1 MLEAALTAVRRT
13 GAGRSQRG
21 NIRGA
26 SGDTQLVGVSCTGFD
41 VSGLDV
47 ELSAGDTVAPIAAEI
62 TALTCSRR

>member
-1 MLEAALTAVRRT
+1 MLGAALTAVRRT
-13 GAGRSQRG
+13 GARSQRG

-47 ELSAGDTVAPIAAEI
+47 ELSAGDIVAPTAAEI